1 MRSSPVSIGSLY
13 RDDIVSPERHS
24 RGETPPRTSCKQQ
37 LPSSSLLP
45 VDILMRSIRR
55 YNVALAVTFVLVGT
69 AGVGLAVGSGLE
81 VGTRYLLTTTAV
93 FVALMAGV
101 IRAAGESHPHPRFG
115 PANYV
120 TTIRATLVA
129 LVAALIGY
137 PATPEVLWV
146 VIGLVGVMGALD
158 GLDGWLARRT
168 AMESAF
174 GARFDMETDALLVLV
189 LSVLVWQHEKA
200 GAWVLLCGLMRY
212 GFVAAGWL
220 LPWLARPLRSTWRGK
235 AVAVGQLVGLGVA
248 LAPVV
253 PAPPSA
259 IAAAGALAALAW
271 SFAID
276 VMWLS
281 RQPRTSQ
288 V

>member
-1 MRSSPVSIGSLY
+1 MRSRR
-13 RDDIVSPERHS
+13 RD
-24 RGETPPRTSCKQQ
+24 
-37 LPSSSLLP
+37 
-45 VDILMRSIRR
+45 
-55 YNVALAVTFVLVGT
+55 NVALAVTFGLVIT
-69 AGVGLAVGSGLE
+69 AGVGMVAGAGL
-81 VGTRYLLTTTAV
+81 GTGAIYPLKATAV
-93 FVALMAGV
+93 FAALMVAVARVTGDQQQYL
-101 IRAAGESHPHPRFG
+101 RFG
-115 PANYV
+115 PANFV
-120 TTIRATLVA
+120 TMIRAILVA
-129 LVAALIGY
+129 LVAGVIGR
-137 PATPEVLWV
+137 PATPEVLWF

-168 AMESAF
+168 GMASAF

-220 LPWLARPLRSTWRGK
+220 LPWLTRPLRSTWRGK

-248 LAPVV
+248 LVPVV

-276 VMWLS
+276 VLWLS
-281 RQPRTSQ
+281 RQSRASL
-288 V
+288 

>member
-1 MRSSPVSIGSLY
+1 MMRS
-13 RDDIVSPERHS
+13 
-24 RGETPPRTSCKQQ
+24 T
-37 LPSSSLLP
+37 
-45 VDILMRSIRR
+45 RR
-55 YNVALAVTFVLVGT
+55 YDVALAIAFGLVVT
-69 AGVGLAVGSGLE
+69 AGAGMIAGAWLEAGAVYPLKA
-81 VGTRYLLTTTAV
+81 TAV
-93 FVALMAGV
+93 FAVLMVAVVRVTGDEQLV
-101 IRAAGESHPHPRFG
+101 LRFG

-120 TTIRATLVA
+120 TTIRAILVA
-129 LVAALIGY
+129 LAAGVIGY

-200 GAWVLLCGLMRY
+200 GAWVLVCGLMRY

-253 PAPPSA
+253 PAPQSA
-259 IAAAGALAALAW
+259 IAAAGALTALAW

-281 RQPRTSQ
+281 RQPRTSE